1 MNNNELINTYEKAD
15 DLLTK
20 VDPSIRRE
28 FVNLMLVCW
37 DLSREGLGYV
47 LGRLVEK
54 YNNVTT
60 EGEIIR

>member
-1 MNNNELINTYEKAD
+1 MNNNELLTTYEKAD
-15 DLLTK
+15 ELLMKT
-20 VDPSIRRE
+20 DPALRRE

-54 YNNVTT
+54 YNNVST
-60 EGEIIR
+60 EGGILR